1 MSAVVK
7 FKVLKPQ
14 RLKEKDMRLALLNGL
29 RAAAK
34 AVEKDYKATVAS
46 WETEVEFE
54 TIISLRG
61 SRAEFLVG
69 TSNKIYEYVDKGTKP
84 HVILPKKAK
93 MLRFQTGYNAKTTP
107 GIIGSTTGGATG
119 GIVYS
124 KGVMHPGTK
133 ARRFSELI
141 NKKHEPKF
149 KNEMHKAMRIAAEK
163 SGHKI

>member
-1 MSAVVK
+1 MSTVVK

-34 AVEKDYKATVAS
+34 AVEKDYKATTAT
-46 WETEVEFE
+46 WETPVEFE

-69 TSNKIYEYVDKGTKP
+69 TSSKIYEYVDKGTRP
-84 HVILPKKAK
+84 HVILPKRAK
-93 MLRFQTGYNAKTTP
+93 MLRFQGGYRAKTTP
-107 GIIGSTTGGATG
+107 GVIGSTAGGASG
-119 GIVYS
+119 NIVYS
-124 KGVMHPGTK
+124 RGVMHPGTK

-141 NKKHEPKF
+141 NKKNESKF
-149 KNEMHKAMRIAAEK
+149 KDEMHKAMRVAAEK

>member
-54 TIISLRG
+54 TII
-61 SRAEFLVG
+61 
-69 TSNKIYEYVDKGTKP
+69 
-84 HVILPKKAK
+84 
-93 MLRFQTGYNAKTTP
+93 
-107 GIIGSTTGGATG
+107 
-119 GIVYS
+119 
-124 KGVMHPGTK
+124 
-133 ARRFSELI
+133 
-141 NKKHEPKF
+141 
-149 KNEMHKAMRIAAEK
+149 
-163 SGHKI
+163 

>member
-7 FKVLKPQ
+7 FKVLKPK

-29 RAAAK
+29 RSAAK
-34 AVEKDYKATVAS
+34 GVEKDYKATVAT
-46 WETEVEFE
+46 WKTPVEFE

-69 TSNKIYEYVDKGTKP
+69 TNSKIYQYVDEGTKP
-84 HVILPKKAK
+84 HVILPKRAK
-93 MLRFQTGYNAKTTP
+93 MLRFQTGYRAKTTP
-107 GIIGSTTGGATG
+107 NVIGSTQGGANG
-119 GIVYS
+119 SIVYS

-133 ARRFSELI
+133 ARNFSKLI
-141 NKKHEPKF
+141 NDKHEKRF
-149 KNEMHKAMRIAAEK
+149 KDEMHKAMRIAAEK

>member
-34 AVEKDYKATVAS
+34 AVEKDYKATTAT
-46 WETEVEFE
+46 WKTPVEFE
-54 TIISLRG
+54 TVISLRS

-69 TSNKIYEYVDKGTKP
+69 TNSKIYEYVDQGTKP

-93 MLRFQTGYNAKTTP
+93 MLKFQTGYTAKTTP
-107 GIIGSTTGGATG
+107 GVIGSVTGGATG
-119 GIVYS
+119 SIVYS
-124 KGVMHPGTK
+124 RGVMHPGTK

-141 NKKHEPKF
+141 NKKHESKF
-149 KNEMHKAMRIAAEK
+149 KDEMHKAMRIAAEK